1 MGDAGWRRLGGVERW
16 VAEGE
21 LKGRAVCGEIE
32 ETIQTQD
39 SGTNAENIKQM
50 NERTES
56 GGSATTLVHGACQ
69 KEFSRAMYAHRA
81 LRTGR
86 RGARAGGS

>member
-1 MGDAGWRRLGGVERW
+1 M
-16 VAEGE
+16 
-21 LKGRAVCGEIE
+21 KGRAACGEIE